1 MVCLPYIDRSSP
13 IYRQFASD
21 IQIIHVP
28 SIDRSRP
35 IHSSFV
41 KEVQFLAYV
50 LHIQL
55 VLCKKHGCI
64 FCILC
69 IRNLFRIFS
78 EKPLSLKESFRLLFV
93 RNKAQRASLLY
104 ESEPKKNAEPPK
116 VLRIHK
122 IKRGRRTYTQYY
134 MSLVHL
140 QKIRFFHIQRSNIS
154 MFLFQA

>member
-1 MVCLPYIDRSSP
+1 MYILHIMHPES
-13 IYRQFASD
+13 ISD
-21 IQIIHVP
+21 IFGKASVTKRIIPVT
-28 SIDRSRP
+28 
-35 IHSSFV
+35 
-41 KEVQFLAYV
+41 
-50 LHIQL
+50 
-55 VLCKKHGCI
+55 
-64 FCILC
+64 FCPE
-69 IRNLFRIFS
+69 R
-78 EKPLSLKESFRLLFV
+78 V
-93 RNKAQRASLLY
+93 SLLY